1 MKKVARYYD
10 ILIMEDRPADIRLI
24 QEALGE
30 VDEKINISV
39 AMDGEEGLDFLYKRD
54 KFHNVPTPDLIFL
67 DLNMPKKEGKEVLRI
82 VKNDDNLKA
91 IPIIVLTNSYHPN
104 EIMEVYKLHTNAYVH
119 KPLDFDDFR
128 KAISTIVS
136 FWLSTAEIPPK
147 AD

>member
-39 AMDGEEGLDFLYKRD
+39 AMDGEEGLDFLYKKD
-54 KFHNVPTPDLIFL
+54 KYQDAPTPDLIFL
-67 DLNMPKKEGKEVLRI
+67 DLNMPKKEGKEVLKV
-82 VKNDDNLKA
+82 VKNDNSLKA

-104 EIMEVYKLHTNAYVH
+104 EIMEVYKLHANSYVH
-119 KPLDFDDFR
+119 KPLDFNDFR
-128 KAISTIVS
+128 KAIATIVN
-136 FWLSTAEIPPK
+136 FWLGTAEIPPK
-147 AD
+147 SD